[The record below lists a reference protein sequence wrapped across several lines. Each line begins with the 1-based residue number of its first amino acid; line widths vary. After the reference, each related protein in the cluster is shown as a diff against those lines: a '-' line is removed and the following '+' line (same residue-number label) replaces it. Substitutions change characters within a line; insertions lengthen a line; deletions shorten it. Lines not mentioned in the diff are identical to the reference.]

1 MAVCRARCSKPPACP
16 EQCCA
21 RFTKPPSPSTMLCP
35 NKGSASRIDII
46 ISNIVRG
53 SGGVPTS
60 FVQDCL
66 SLRRSQVRAKTGIFH
81 KCAQGENDWG
91 PDNCLQRYFP
101 NVEITLH
108 NKWRWLV
115 GGAVAEFRK
124 SQRREV
130 LYGCQAFTAS
140 NKSNGWHKD

>member
-1 MAVCRARCSKPPACP
+1 MMSCTIYETPFPQFNVVHDLQNPRPPV
-16 EQCCA
+16 QCCVQ
-21 RFTKPPSPSTMLCP
+21 TKAVHPEV
-35 NKGSASRIDII
+35 DII
-46 ISNIVRG
+46 FSNIVRG

-81 KCAQGENDWG
+81 ECAQGENDWG

-108 NKWRWLV
+108 NKWTLLV